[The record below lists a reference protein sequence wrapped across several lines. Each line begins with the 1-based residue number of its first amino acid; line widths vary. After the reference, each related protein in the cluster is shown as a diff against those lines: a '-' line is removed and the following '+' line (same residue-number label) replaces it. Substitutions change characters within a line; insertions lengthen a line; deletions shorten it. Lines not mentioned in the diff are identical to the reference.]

1 MIRVLVVDDS
11 PTVRAMIAAV
21 LQSDPAITIAGQAA
35 DGEQALRMVEQLKP
49 DLITLDLQMPV
60 MDGLATTRAIM
71 AAHPT
76 PIILMTGSSVKEDV
90 ALSFEALRS
99 GALAITN
106 KPSTGAEPLA
116 VQWARLVETVKAL
129 ADVRVVRHRPHNGVS
144 PVRGGPVLA
153 RPRIRARMIGV
164 GASAGGPKAVRDLLT
179 SLPSSVS
186 MPVLIVQHI
195 APGFT
200 NGFAEWLEREM
211 GSSRKVVVA
220 QDGVTPREQFVYL
233 APDGEHLGLT
243 AGGSLLLSDAPAV
256 AGFRPS
262 ATFLFESLAK
272 ALGAAA
278 IGVILTGMGSDGVDG
293 LRALHAA
300 GGMVIAQDADSS
312 LVHGMPGAAEAAGI
326 VQASLHPSEIG
337 PYIASALEEVSTA
350 Q

>member
-1 MIRVLVVDDS
+1 VIRVLVVDDS

-21 LQSDPAITIAGQAA
+21 LQSDPAITVVGQAG
-35 DGEQALRMVEQLKP
+35 DGAQALAMVEQMRP

-90 ALSFEALRS
+90 ALSFEALRA
-99 GALAITN
+99 GALAITD
-106 KPSTGAEPLA
+106 KPSAGAESLA
-116 VQWARLVETVKAL
+116 VQWTRLVETVKAL
-129 ADVRVVRHRPHNGVS
+129 ADVRVVRHRPLNGVS
-144 PVRGGPVLA
+144 PVRGAPKVA
-153 RPRIRARMIGV
+153 RPHARAGAIGV
-164 GASAGGPKAVRDLLT
+164 GASAGGPKAVRDLLL
-179 SLPSSVS
+179 SLPVSVPI
-186 MPVLIVQHI
+186 PVLVVQHI

-200 NGFAEWLEREM
+200 SGFAEWLEREI

-220 QDGVTPREQFVYL
+220 QQGVVPRAHVVYL
-233 APDGEHLGLT
+233 APDGAHLGVT
-243 AGGSLLLSDAPAV
+243 AGGALQLSDGPPV
-256 AGFRPS
+256 GGFRPS
-262 ATFLFESLAK
+262 ATFLFASLAK

-300 GGMVIAQDADSS
+300 GGAVIAQDADSS

-326 VQASLHPSEIG
+326 VQASMQPAEMG
-337 PYIASALEEVSTA
+337 PYIASMLEEA
-350 Q
+350 RIDQ